1 MVMWYVAWHIALI
14 CMEEILAH
22 SYSLCDM
29 VLPKSST
36 TFGTVLASLKD
47 IAWAVGIEQYM
58 MAATSADRDRACEN

>member
-1 MVMWYVAWHIALI
+1 MALI
-14 CMEEILAH
+14 YVEEILAH

-47 IAWAVGIEQYM
+47 ILWAVGIEQYM
-58 MAATSADRDRACEN
+58 VAATPADRDRVCENQKQY